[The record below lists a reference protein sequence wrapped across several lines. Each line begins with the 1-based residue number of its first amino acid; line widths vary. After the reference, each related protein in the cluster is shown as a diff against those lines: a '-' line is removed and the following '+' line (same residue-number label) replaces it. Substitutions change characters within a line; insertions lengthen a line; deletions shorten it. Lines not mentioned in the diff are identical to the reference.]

1 MEKKTEMIALEYL
14 KCYLADLIYQFKTG
28 SISYVNYNSAGTQY
42 FETEEDCG
50 KYIEALE
57 KYITKRSKIIEKV

>member
-1 MEKKTEMIALEYL
+1 MKNIDYL
-14 KCYLADLIYQFKTG
+14 TCYAEDLTYQFKTG
-28 SISYVNYNSAGTQY
+28 GIDYVNYNSAGTQY

-50 KYIEALE
+50 EYIKALK